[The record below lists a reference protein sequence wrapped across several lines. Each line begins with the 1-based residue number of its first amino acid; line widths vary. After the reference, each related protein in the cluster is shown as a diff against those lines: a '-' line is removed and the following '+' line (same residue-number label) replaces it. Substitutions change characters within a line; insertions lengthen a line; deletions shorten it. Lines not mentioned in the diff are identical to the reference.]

1 MADSYTTNLNL
12 TKPEVGASR
21 DTWGTKLNG
30 DMDTIDALFAA
41 AGNGTSVGLNV
52 GSGKTLT
59 VAGTATI
66 TGTLVVPTSA
76 SPAQTTDGSMVW
88 DSDDNLL
95 TVGDGASRK
104 VMVDTS
110 TAQTLTNKTLTS
122 PSLTTPSISSIVNTG
137 TLTLPTSTDT
147 LVGRDTSD
155 TLTNKTISGASNT
168 ISNVSLTTAV
178 TGTLP
183 VANGGTGL
191 TATPS
196 NGQIDIGNGS
206 GFTRAALTAG
216 TGISITNG
224 AGSITI
230 ASTSSGGV
238 TSVSAGNGITVS
250 GTTAVTVSQDI
261 YTGTSSTN
269 TSFPIGTVVAVA
281 IGLSTGQTG
290 VGSAPT
296 LASSATVRT
305 NNTYYE
311 TGSGTALTG
320 TWRARG
326 YSGAGNNN
334 NSDVVNCCA
343 ALFQRTA

>member
-1 MADSYTTNLNL
+1 VADSFTTNLNL

-21 DTWGTKLNG
+21 DTWGTKLNT
-30 DMDTIDALFAA
+30 DLDTLDGIFNA

-59 VAGTATI
+59 VAGTANV

-95 TVGDGASRK
+95 TVGDGSSRK
-104 VMVDTS
+104 VMVDTT

-122 PSLTTPSISSIVNTG
+122 PTINTPSISGSG
-137 TLTLPTSTDT
+137 GALTLPAGPDT
-147 LVGRDTSD
+147 LVGRATTD
-155 TLTNKTISGASNT
+155 TLTNKTINGSNNT

-191 TATPS
+191 TTTPS
-196 NGQIDIGNGS
+196 NGQIDIGNGT

-230 ASTSSGGV
+230 ASTASGGV
-238 TSVSAGNGITVS
+238 TSVSAGNGIAVS
-250 GTTAVTVSQDI
+250 GTTAVTVSLDF
-261 YTGTSSTN
+261 YSGTTNTN
-269 TSFPIGTVVAVA
+269 TSYPIGSYVMAGCDPDNNNTALNA
-281 IGLSTGQTG
+281 NT
-290 VGSAPT
+290 T
-296 LASSATVRT
+296 LYVRT
-305 NNTYYE
+305 SG
-311 TGSGTALTG
+311 GSVSLFSYNVGGTSTLTG
-320 TWRARG
+320 TWRNRG
-326 YSGAGNNN
+326 AQGVSSGAGNN
-334 NSDVVNCCA
+334 
-343 ALFQRTA
+343 LYQRVA